1 MPIALVSMPDDALG
15 RRLRELRE
23 ASTAPEPDPAS
34 VQEAGLP
41 ALPARQKLGE
51 LLVRKGFVRE
61 DELESALAEQ
71 RTTGRP
77 LGQILLAAGAVTPQ
91 NLARTLTEQHG
102 FDSSAASLRVRLAPS
117 ETGES
122 YLLIEAGDPEPLYA
136 ADSFLDAADRAFE
149 LIEQGEERE
158 LAIVRDCDGDRD
170 CVWSYRPGETDSAEL
185 VRHGAEDHPRLE
197 EQ

>member
-23 ASTAPEPDPAS
+23 ASTAPEPDSAS
-34 VQEAGLP
+34 VQEAGP
-41 ALPARQKLGE
+41 PARQKLGE

-71 RTTGRP
+71 RATGRP

-91 NLARTLTEQHG
+91 NLARTLTEQNG
-102 FDSSAASLRVRLAPS
+102 FDSSAASLRVRLAPT

-149 LIEQGEERE
+149 LIEQGEDRS
-158 LAIVRDCDGDRD
+158 LAIVRELDGERD
-170 CVWSYRPGETDSAEL
+170 CVWSYRPGETDSAER